1 MVTFK
6 EQMILDA
13 ATFAN
18 TDEFGE
24 LATYTAPDG
33 TVTNNVLVVV
43 AKQNFVQDYDNY
55 SGLGSSIAIDR
66 TTLANVVPHAKIT
79 LTSGEVFTIQ
89 QLYAIDD
96 VFIMVTAITDMRISP
111 QGMR

>member
-6 EQMILDA
+6 EQMSLDA
-13 ATFAN
+13 TTFAN
-18 TDEFGE
+18 VDEFGE

-43 AKQNFVQDYDNY
+43 AKQSFVQDYDNY
-55 SGLGSSIAIDR
+55 SGLGASIAIDR
-66 TTLANVVPHAKIT
+66 RSLPDVVPHAKIT
-79 LTSGEVFTIQ
+79 LVSGEVFTVQ
-89 QLYAIDD
+89 MLFAIDD
-96 VFIMVTAITDMRISP
+96 VFITVQAIADMRISP

>member
-6 EQMILDA
+6 EQMILDRT
-13 ATFAN
+13 TFAN
-18 TDEFGE
+18 VNEFGE
-24 LATYTAPDG
+24 LASYTASDG

-43 AKQNFVQDYDNY
+43 ARQSFVQEYDNY
-55 SGLGSSIAIDR
+55 AGLGGSIAIDR
-66 TTLANVVPHAKIT
+66 TTLTSVVPHAKIT
-79 LTSGEVFTIQ
+79 LTTGEVFTVQ

-96 VFIMVTAITDMRISP
+96 VFITVTAITDMRISP